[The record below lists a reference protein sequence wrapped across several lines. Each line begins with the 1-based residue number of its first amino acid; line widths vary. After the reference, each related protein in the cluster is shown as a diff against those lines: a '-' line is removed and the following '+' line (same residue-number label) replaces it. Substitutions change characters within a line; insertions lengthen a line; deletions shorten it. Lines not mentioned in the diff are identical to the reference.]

1 MRSRR
6 RNKPVDWFLPRSYPH
21 FDRPVSERSTAEG
34 IVASFVASPARYRFL
49 PLIAFKRWA
58 RRWRT
63 DEKSGRA
70 RESWKKR
77 PLAYCSNRDAH
88 VLAYVGWELSA
99 AYEEALRRAGLDN
112 VVVGYRRGRS
122 NVTTARDAFADVQ
135 RMGTCTTTALDLQ
148 GFFDTIRHR
157 VLKRCWEDVL
167 GGGLPSHHYAAFRA
181 ITRFASV
188 ERGACL
194 KRLGLPPRTPSK
206 KLPRPL
212 CSPDAFRAAIRG
224 RKDAS
229 GSGGLVEVNQNDF
242 GIPQG
247 TPMSAI
253 AANVAMFRFDSA
265 LAAEATRVGGTY
277 RRYSDDI
284 LLVCPP
290 AVADALLDFLRDAL
304 VRHCDGLTLNDSKTS
319 RVEFPGGR
327 LPANVRHMQYL
338 GFLFNGERAVLRA
351 STISRFYGRMRRAV
365 AAAQHELA
373 SDKFQGSP
381 KGGRP
386 ILQRRKLIHSFSHL
400 GRDSLL
406 RTYAKVAGDVFQRRA
421 IMRQLR
427 RHLER
432 LNSLTK

>member
-1 MRSRR
+1 MRSRLR
-6 RNKPVDWFLPRSYPH
+6 KKPDDWFAPRNYPH
-21 FDRPVSERSTAEG
+21 FDRPVSDRSVAEG
-34 IVASFVASPARYRFL
+34 IVASFTKSPEQYRFL
-49 PLIAFKRWA
+49 PLISFKRWA

-63 DEKSGRA
+63 DEKSGRT

-99 AYEEALRRAGLDN
+99 AYEEALKRAGLDN
-112 VVVGYRRGRS
+112 VVVGYRLGRS

-135 RMGTCTTTALDLQ
+135 RLGTCTTIALDLKH
-148 GFFDTIRHR
+148 FFDTIRHR

-167 GGGLPSHHYAAFRA
+167 GSGLPPHHYAAFRA
-181 ITRFASV
+181 ITRFALV
-188 ERGACL
+188 DRGACL
-194 KRLGLPPRTPSK
+194 KRLGLPPRTQSR

-212 CSPDAFRAAIRG
+212 CSPDAFRAAVRG
-224 RKDAS
+224 RKTAS
-229 GSGGLVEVNQNDF
+229 GGGGLVEVNQNAF

-253 AANVAMFRFDSA
+253 AANVAMFRFDCA
-265 LAAEATRVGGTY
+265 VAAEAARVGGTY

-290 AVADALLDFLRDAL
+290 AAANSLLDFLRDAL
-304 VRHCDGLTLNDSKTS
+304 IRHCEGLTLNDDKTS

-327 LPANVRHMQYL
+327 LPANVKHMQYL

-365 AAAQHELA
+365 KSAQHDLTN
-373 SDKFQGSP
+373 DKFQGSP

-386 ILQRRKLIHSFSHL
+386 VLQRRKLMHSFSHL

-406 RTYAKVAGDVFQRRA
+406 RTYAKVAGKVFQRRA

-432 LNSLTK
+432 LNSLTR